1 MISTKQSLALLL
13 LISSI
18 TLCVSKAPVM
28 RPYQKETDQQALIA
42 IIMQSPQYL
51 LGEEWGATKE
61 EQLAKAKKYLES
73 DKYRTLVL
81 EIDKEPVGFVN
92 YCVYPI
98 PKETIAMLHLLGVSK
113 DHKRQG
119 YGTLLANKA
128 LEAIKKEKPAYIMLS
143 VMSKNKPAIA
153 LYEKLGFK
161 PLYATPMVGNVP
173 IMYKLEL

>member
-1 MISTKQSLALLL
+1 MISTKKYLALLL
-13 LISSI
+13 LISSNSVGSTI
-18 TLCVSKAPVM
+18 

-51 LGEEWGATKE
+51 LGEEWGTTQE

-73 DKYRTLVL
+73 DKYATLVL

-98 PKETIAMLHLLGVSK
+98 LNETVAMLHLLGVSNN
-113 DHKRQG
+113 HKRRG
-119 YGTLLANKA
+119 YGSLLAHKA
-128 LEAIKKEKPAYIMLS
+128 LEAIKKEKPAYVMLT
-143 VMSKNKPAIA
+143 VQSKNKPAVA

-161 PLYATPMVGNVP
+161 SMYAAPMAGNVP
-173 IMYKLEL
+173 LMYKLEL